1 MKKNEGLQA
10 TNVRLKNQDL
20 LDNKKKRNTSNLK
33 GQKNDGFD
41 YNKSK
46 TMIDLSQD
54 QKPNNISPEKKIH
67 KK

>member
-20 LDNKKKRNTSNLK
+20 LENKKRWNTSNLK
-33 GQKNDGFD
+33 GLKNDGFD

-46 TMIDLSQD
+46 TMIELGQD
-54 QKPNNISPEKKIH
+54 
-67 KK
+67 